1 MRYHIVTLGCPKNT
15 TDSARIARSLE
26 NDGHRATADRR
37 EADVVVLNTCGF
49 IDDAK
54 AESAQAAQQ
63 LAAEREH
70 GQQLLVTGCWSQI
83 EREQVQAT
91 VNVDGIFGIE
101 AWDEIRATLGTSD
114 ATAERD
120 IPAGGVGQSGQPSAY
135 LKISDGCARPC
146 TFCNIPQIKG
156 RQFRSASPD
165 ALIAEA
171 RELTDRGAR
180 ELVLVAQDSTA
191 YAAEWGDPDGPA
203 RLLERL
209 AAEVPAARWLRLMY
223 AYPGF
228 VTPSL
233 IEAMASIPQV
243 CNYLDIPLQHA
254 SVETLRRMKRPH
266 NMRMVRETLERLRAA
281 MPDIAIRT
289 TFIVGFP
296 GETKAE
302 FNELLDFCRE
312 ARFDRAGAF
321 TYSPQPG
328 TPAAELGGQLPERV
342 KQRRYRRLMSVLE
355 QIAAERSAEQVGREL
370 ELLVESEP
378 GQTTEDGAPVFAGR
392 SYREAPEVDGLVFCD
407 GVASPG
413 SMPTVRITQAL
424 GHDLWASPVAGEA
437 HSLTGESSPS
447 PHPSLPHPR
456 PDLR

>member
-1 MRYHIVTLGCPKNT
+1 MRYHILTLGCPKNT

-26 NDGHRATADRR
+26 AAGHRAAADRR
-37 EADVVVLNTCGF
+37 EADLLLLNTCGF

-54 AESAQAAQQ
+54 AESARAAEL
-63 LAAEREH
+63 LAAERRP
-70 GQQLLVTGCWSQI
+70 GQRLIVAGCWPQI
-83 EREQVQAT
+83 ERERVESL
-91 VNVDGIFGIE
+91 VGVDEIFGIE
-101 AWDEIRATLGTSD
+101 AWDAIGAT
-114 ATAERD
+114 APAAPAAERD
-120 IPAGGVGQSGQPSAY
+120 IPPGGTAQAVQASAY

-156 RQFRSASPD
+156 RQFRSAAPD

-191 YAAEWGDPDGPA
+191 YGAEWGDANGLA

-209 AAEVPAARWLRLMY
+209 AAKVPGARWLRLMY

-233 IEAMASIPQV
+233 VEAMAAIPQV
-243 CNYLDIPLQHA
+243 CHYLDIPLQHG
-254 SVETLRRMKRPH
+254 SPELLRRMKRPH
-266 NMRMVRETLERLRAA
+266 NMRMVHQTLERLRAA

-296 GETKAE
+296 GETKRE
-302 FNELLDFCRE
+302 FEQLLRFCRE

-328 TPAAELGGQLPERV
+328 TPAAALDGQIAERT
-342 KQRRYRRLMSVLE
+342 KQRRYRRLMTLLGK
-355 QIAAERSAEQVGREL
+355 IAAERSAAQVGREL
-370 ELLVESEP
+370 PLLVESEP
-378 GQTTEDGAPVFAGR
+378 GQTTEDGEPIFAGR
-392 SYREAPEVDGLVFCD
+392 SYREAPEVDGLIFCS
-407 GVASPG
+407 GAAPPG
-413 SMPTVRITQAL
+413 SMPTVRITAAL
-424 GHDLWASPVAGEA
+424 GHDLWAEPLAE
-437 HSLTGESSPS
+437 E
-447 PHPSLPHPR
+447 R
-456 PDLR
+456 ED

>member
-15 TDSARIARSLE
+15 TDSARIARTLE
-26 NDGHRATADRR
+26 SVGHESTPDRR
-37 EADVVVLNTCGF
+37 DADVVVLNTCGF
-49 IDDAK
+49 IDEAK
-54 AESAQAAQQ
+54 RESAQAANL
-63 LAAEREH
+63 LAAERED
-70 GQQLLVTGCWSQI
+70 GQRLFVTGCWSQI
-83 EREQVQAT
+83 ERERVEAA
-91 VNVDGIFGIE
+91 VDVDAIFGIE
-101 AWDEIRATLGTSD
+101 AWDDIRAAIGAD
-114 ATAERD
+114 AAPLERD
-120 IPAGGVGQSGQPSAY
+120 IPAGGAGQAGQPSAY

-156 RQFRSASPD
+156 RQFRSAAPD

-180 ELVLVAQDSTA
+180 ELVLVAQDSTS
-191 YAAEWGDPDGPA
+191 YGWEWGDADGLA

-228 VTPSL
+228 VTPAL
-233 IEAMASIPQV
+233 IETMAAVPQV
-243 CNYLDIPLQHA
+243 CRYLDIPLQHG

-266 NMRMVRETLERLRAA
+266 NMRMVRDTLERLRAA

-296 GETKAE
+296 GETKRE
-302 FNELLDFCRE
+302 FAELLDFCRE

-328 TPAAELGGQLPERV
+328 TPAAAMDGQLSERV
-342 KQRRYRRLMSVLE
+342 KRRRHRQLMTLLE
-355 QIAAERSAEQVGREL
+355 AIAAERNAEQVGREL
-370 ELLVESEP
+370 EILVESEP

-407 GVASPG
+407 GVAAPG
-413 SMPTVRITQAL
+413 AMPKVRITQSL
-424 GHDLWASPVAGEA
+424 GHDLWATPIGGE
-437 HSLTGESSPS
+437 G
-447 PHPSLPHPR
+447 
-456 PDLR
+456 